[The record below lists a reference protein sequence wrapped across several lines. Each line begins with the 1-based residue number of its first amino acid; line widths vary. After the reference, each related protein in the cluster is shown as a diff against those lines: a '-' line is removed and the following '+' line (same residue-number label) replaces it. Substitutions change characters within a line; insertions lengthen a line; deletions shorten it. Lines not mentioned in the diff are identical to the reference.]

1 MYSSCLYKKNDIQF
15 LSVSAEL
22 GFGVGEL
29 HGEMLLLLFGQPRRI
44 QDRSSVNHRN
54 VSRALPLFGNAH
66 AQVPAH
72 LLGLLARQV
81 VPLLG
86 QIHDHLENA
95 SVRSSEN
102 ITKKYS
108 SNCPPAVGALI
119 YLRGFVS
126 LVNEL
131 P

>member
-1 MYSSCLYKKNDIQF
+1 MSRFRVWFASNKDVQFLSLQKNYIQF

-29 HGEMLLLLFGQPRRI
+29 HREMLLLLFGQPRRI

-54 VSRALPLFGNAH
+54 VSGTLPPLGDAH

-72 LLGLLARQV
+72 LMGLLAGQV

-86 QIHDHLENA
+86 QIHDHLDNA
-95 SVRSSEN
+95 SVKSSEN
-102 ITKKYS
+102 ITKNIPVTAQQRLK
-108 SNCPPAVGALI
+108 
-119 YLRGFVS
+119 R
-126 LVNEL
+126 
-131 P
+131 